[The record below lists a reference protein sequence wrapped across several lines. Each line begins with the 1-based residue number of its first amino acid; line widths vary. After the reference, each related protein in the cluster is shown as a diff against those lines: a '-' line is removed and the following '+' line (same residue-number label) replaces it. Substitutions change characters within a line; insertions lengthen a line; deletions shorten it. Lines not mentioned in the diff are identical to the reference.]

1 MSIERNAS
9 CIKENVTYICSF
21 QDSNSHSWTVPGVF
35 TNNALNL
42 ATTELIFKQGYALRV
57 VSRVNNNL
65 ETSLSVD
72 SFAGLNGTNISC
84 LDGSIQNGGT
94 QEIMAM
100 VLGKYI
106 MRILYSK

>member
-9 CIKENVTYICSF
+9 CIKENVTNF

-84 LDGSIQNGGT
+84 LDGSTRNGEV

-100 VLGKYI
+100 VLGKY
-106 MRILYSK
+106 YVQ